1 MFRKT
6 AKSIARAL
14 VVSIIVILPEL
25 IGVEIDV
32 DVQVEFEIM
41 VS

>member
-1 MFRKT
+1 MSCKT
-6 AKSIARAL
+6 LKAIAR
-14 VVSIIVILPEL
+14 VVIAAIILIVPEL

-32 DVQVEFEIM
+32 DVQVEFEIT